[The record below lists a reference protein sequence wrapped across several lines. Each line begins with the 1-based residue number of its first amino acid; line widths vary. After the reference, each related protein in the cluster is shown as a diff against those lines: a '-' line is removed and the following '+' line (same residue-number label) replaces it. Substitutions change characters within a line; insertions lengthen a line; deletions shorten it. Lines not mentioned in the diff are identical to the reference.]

1 MELPS
6 ISCKVLFP
14 LSSPE
19 VALIKVTSQDAE
31 KDVVINPLG
40 DGADATRSQDLG
52 ASVTQTAINATT

>member
-6 ISCKVLFP
+6 IACNVLCP

-19 VALIKVTSQDAE
+19 VVLVKVTSQDAE

-40 DGADATRSQDLG
+40 DGANATRSQDLG
-52 ASVTQTAINATT
+52 TSVAQTAINATT